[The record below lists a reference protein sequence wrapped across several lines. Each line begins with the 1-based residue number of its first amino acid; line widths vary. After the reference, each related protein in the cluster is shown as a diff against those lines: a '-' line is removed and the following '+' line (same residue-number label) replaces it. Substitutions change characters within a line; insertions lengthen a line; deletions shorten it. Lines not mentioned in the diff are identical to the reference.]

1 MAGVSLMAR
10 GGTAT
15 FAGGASRARISVPLL
30 TDGTRD
36 GVKTFE
42 VTLSNPTGGATLGAS
57 RSGVVG

>member
-1 MAGVSLMAR
+1 MAR